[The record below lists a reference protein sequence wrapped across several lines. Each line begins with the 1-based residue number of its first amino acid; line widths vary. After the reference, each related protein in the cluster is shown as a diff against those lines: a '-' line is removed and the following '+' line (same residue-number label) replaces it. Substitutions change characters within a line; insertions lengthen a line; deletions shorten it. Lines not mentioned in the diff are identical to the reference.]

1 MLVSSHIIVITFL
14 KITKMILLS
23 ISFFEIKVSLLKKH
37 THKQFSGINSSIIQI
52 RKNSGFL
59 SFSSFMKFS
68 PHLFCLSSE
77 ARRKLLPR
85 CYYYKHDDKKP
96 QKMNKKIMKN
106 KHDHQLK
113 PLPCFSEIQVLL
125 RVPLF
130 FLVSSDIMS
139 AKVTKERSHET
150 LMTRQC
156 NH

>member
-1 MLVSSHIIVITFL
+1 MKTMTL

-23 ISFFEIKVSLLKKH
+23 ISFFEIKVSLLKKP
-37 THKQFSGINSSIIQI
+37 HKQFSGINSSIIQI

-96 QKMNKKIMKN
+96 QKMNKKIIKN

-113 PLPCFSEIQVLL
+113 PLPCFSEIGYCYAFLSCFL
-125 RVPLF
+125 FPLISCQQK
-130 FLVSSDIMS
+130 LP
-139 AKVTKERSHET
+139 KNGVTKH
-150 LMTRQC
+150 
-156 NH
+156 